1 MKAGKVLRKGFD
13 EFIKLLKIPETQI
26 TSLKSHALPY
36 GNYLAT
42 PGHDNILMIGDACGL
57 ADPLLGE
64 GIYYAHKSAQAAVK
78 AAIESYYYPN
88 AALSKYTQLLR
99 QTVITDLK
107 FARIGRQIIFSLPG
121 IWPYKVI
128 VSLLKKRPKKC
139 EQIIQGQRSFKWLR
153 PLDNEFCNLKL

>member
-1 MKAGKVLRKGFD
+1 MENL
-13 EFIKLLKIPETQI
+13 T
-26 TSLKSHALPY
+26 
-36 GNYLAT
+36 
-42 PGHDNILMIGDACGL
+42 GHGNILMIGDACGL

-78 AAIESYYYPN
+78 AAIESYYCPD
-88 AALSKYTQLLR
+88 AVLSTYAQHLR
-99 QTVITDLK
+99 QTVITELK

-139 EQIIQGQRSFKWLR
+139 EQIIQGQRSFKWFGL
-153 PLDNEFCNLKL
+153 LDNELSNLNL